1 MPHYPNHRLI
11 LPYAAPYFAYV
22 GIATLFQGLPNA
34 WDYALRIV
42 VVSALMAWT
51 WRWIVPLTGPK
62 NSAVS
67 IASGVAAGLLG
78 TVLWVAALAPL
89 ADPAAPSWTGTSFAL
104 RLLAATLLVPV
115 FEELFIR
122 VFLFRIAYQWF
133 NERKQ
138 RPHALEAVMNHRSID
153 AVQPGQWNLFAVVFS
168 TIAFAVGHHVA
179 EWPAALI
186 YGLLMVSLW
195 IVRKDVISCVAAH
208 ATTNLTL
215 GIYVYRTQSWGLW

>member
-1 MPHYPNHRLI
+1 MPQYPNHRLI

-22 GIATLFQGLPNA
+22 GIATFSQGLPNA

-42 VVSALMAWT
+42 VVGALMVWA

-62 NSAVS
+62 SSVVS
-67 IASGVAAGLLG
+67 VGYGIAAGLLG
-78 TVLWVAALAPL
+78 TVLWVGTLMPFV
-89 ADPAAPSWTGTSFAL
+89 DPDSPAWGSPAYSL

-133 NERKQ
+133 NEKKHR
-138 RPHALEAVMNHRSID
+138 RNALEEVMANQSID
-153 AVQPGQWNLFAVVFS
+153 AVQPGQWNTFAVLFS
-168 TIAFAVGHHVA
+168 TVAFTLGHHVV
-179 EWPAALI
+179 EWPAAMI
-186 YGLLMVSLW
+186 YGLLMVALW
-195 IVRKDVISCVAAH
+195 IVRKDVISCIVAH
-208 ATTNLTL
+208 GTTNLAL